1 MIAILLFAILHPNKS
16 LKLLMN
22 HQISGF
28 LIAGFIFFST
38 SKWLYAQA
46 PTSREP
52 EVPHHPWVLP
62 SPNNQPST
70 YFVNLKDGDVKE
82 TPFVARFGLSM
93 RGLVPA
99 GKTAG
104 RAGHHHLLINQAL
117 PLDFKKPLPFTDK
130 YIHFGK
136 GQMEMVINLPPGSY
150 DLRLVLAD
158 QGHIPYF
165 VYSKPLK
172 LVVSKQNK
180 GVDLAS
186 VQGSPRIELLGIAD
200 REIVRPPFRLQFH
213 ASGLN
218 ISDIGPKVAD
228 TGHFRLV
235 LERTGQ
241 KPETIVFTGGQ
252 TETWLNPPAGN
263 YNLRLELVNNV
274 SGDRMAAAAPPLMLN
289 VTNQLAPG
297 NSTSALNISR

>member
-1 MIAILLFAILHPNKS
+1 MYR
-16 LKLLMN
+16 
-22 HQISGF
+22 QISGC

-38 SKWLYAQA
+38 SNLLYAQTSA
-46 PTSREP
+46 SREP
-52 EVPHHPWVLP
+52 EVPQHPWVIP
-62 SPNNQPST
+62 SPNNEPST
-70 YFVNLKDGDVKE
+70 YFVNLKDGDIRE

-136 GQMEMVINLPPGSY
+136 GQMEMVVNLPPGSY

-172 LVVSKQNK
+172 LIVSKQNK
-180 GVDLAS
+180 SFDLAS

-200 REIVRPPFRLQFH
+200 RDTVRPPFRLQFH

-218 ISDIGPKVAD
+218 ISNIGPKIPD

-235 LERTGQ
+235 MEKTGQ
-241 KPETIVFTGGQ
+241 KTETIAFTGGQ

-274 SGDRMAAAAPPLMLN
+274 SGDRMAVATPPLMLN

-297 NSTSALNISR
+297 NLASAQSISR

>member
-1 MIAILLFAILHPNKS
+1 MHPQILR
-16 LKLLMN
+16 
-22 HQISGF
+22 F
-28 LIAGFIFFST
+28 LTAGFIFLCS
-38 SKWLYAQA
+38 SNWLHAQV
-46 PTSREP
+46 PTIREP
-52 EVPHHPWVLP
+52 EVPQHPWVLP
-62 SPNNQPST
+62 SPNNEPST
-70 YFVNLKDGDVKE
+70 YFVNLKDGDIRE
-82 TPFVARFGLSM
+82 TPFVVRFGLSM

-117 PLDFKKPLPFTDK
+117 PLDFKKPLPFTDQ

-136 GQMEMVINLPPGSY
+136 GQMEMVVNLPTGSY

-158 QGHIPYF
+158 KGHIPYF

-172 LVVSKQNK
+172 LIVSKQNK

-186 VQGSPRIELLGIAD
+186 VQGAPRIELLGIAD
-200 REIVRPPFRLQFH
+200 RDTVRPPFRLQFH

-218 ISDIGPKVAD
+218 ISDMGPKISD

-241 KPETIVFTGGQ
+241 KLETIEFTGGQ
-252 TETWLNPPAGN
+252 TETWLNPPPGN

-274 SGDRMAAAAPPLMLN
+274 SGVRMVAAAPSLLLN
-289 VTNQLAPG
+289 VTNQIAPG
-297 NSTSALNISR
+297 NSISALNISR

>member
-1 MIAILLFAILHPNKS
+1 
-16 LKLLMN
+16 
-22 HQISGF
+22 
-28 LIAGFIFFST
+28 
-38 SKWLYAQA
+38 
-46 PTSREP
+46 
-52 EVPHHPWVLP
+52 VLP
-62 SPNNQPST
+62 SPKNEPST
-70 YFVNLKDGDVKE
+70 YFVNLKDGDIRE

-117 PLDFKKPLPFTDK
+117 PLDFKKPLPFTDQ

-136 GQMEMVINLPPGSY
+136 GQMEMVINLPAGNY

-158 QGHIPYF
+158 KGHIPYF

-172 LVVSKQNK
+172 LIVSKQNK
-180 GVDLAS
+180 SVDLAS
-186 VQGSPRIELLGIAD
+186 VQGLPRIELLGIAD
-200 REIVRPPFRLQFH
+200 SETVRPPFRLQFH

-218 ISDIGPKVAD
+218 ISDIGPKVPD

-235 LERTGQ
+235 MERTGQ
-241 KPETIVFTGGQ
+241 KSESIAFTGGQ
-252 TETWLNPPAGN
+252 TETWLNPPAGK

-274 SGDRMAAAAPPLMLN
+274 SGDRMAVATPPLMLN

-297 NSTSALNISR
+297 NLASALNISK